1 MQIRPRLTRGRGVG
15 NLRPLAVMPS
25 SWKSLRLLQPMVLAI
40 AATLCASALVLYF
53 QYDALTTQQEQRRV
67 ILKQVSQQAAAE
79 VARQLRTE
87 LNGPVIETINAV
99 DPPQLREPG
108 LDWLAALF
116 RPALERFPHVDR
128 FIVWNAS
135 IEAVAPGQV
144 LFYGRGAPP
153 SSVLVRTD
161 ETANGFFADPALGRA
176 VHKLLRQYAPAKR
189 INVVG
194 DGIGPKPG
202 YDVFLRLAFTDSSR
216 EECFAVLGYIVK
228 PEMLREPL
236 IATVRR
242 DGVDA
247 LLKERGGDTP
257 LELRITDGRGEV
269 VFGPAEAAPHAG
281 SVDFPMLFYPPVG
294 GSQHASTVEPEPW
307 KIEVS
312 DRTEENG
319 LGAVLFGYWP
329 TVASVLLMMV
339 ALALTVTAHRRLS
352 DLTRMQADFISN
364 ASHQLKTPL
373 SLLSAATET
382 VALERVRSPDKLA
395 QYLGIIRGEVARLSM
410 LVQRILEFS
419 RLQQQRRYEFE
430 SVDLGALVRETVE
443 AFEGSLSVRQFTFL
457 VEEGQPAPHV
467 EADPAA
473 IEQVL
478 VNLLDN
484 AVKYSGDVREVKVRV
499 GTRPKEAVI
508 EVADRGLGIE
518 RVDLKHIF
526 DKFYR
531 GRHASLNRE
540 GFGLGLPIVQ
550 ELVTAHHGRVE
561 VESEPGVGSTF
572 RVILPIEEGWPDGL
586 PSTS

>member
-1 MQIRPRLTRGRGVG
+1 MFSHWR
-15 NLRPLAVMPS
+15 
-25 SWKSLRLLQPMVLAI
+25 SLRLLQPMVLAI
-40 AATLCASALVLYF
+40 AATFCASALVLYF
-53 QYDALTTQQEQRRV
+53 QYGALTALHEQRRV
-67 ILKQVSQQAAAE
+67 ILKQVSQQAATE

-87 LNGPVIETINAV
+87 LNGPVVETINAI

-108 LDWLAALF
+108 LHWLAAHF
-116 RPALERFPHVDR
+116 RPALQRYPHVDR
-128 FIVWNAS
+128 FIVWNTRT
-135 IEAVAPGQV
+135 EAAAPAQV
-144 LFYGRGAPP
+144 LFYGRNPP
-153 SSVLVRTD
+153 SAAVLAHSD
-161 ETANGFFADPALGRA
+161 ETMSGFVADPPLGRA
-176 VHKLLRQYAPAKR
+176 IFALLQQYTPAKK
-189 INVVG
+189 INVVARRV
-194 DGIGPKPG
+194 GPEPG
-202 YDVFLRLAFTDSSR
+202 FDVFLRLAFTDSSR
-216 EECFAVLGYIVK
+216 QELFAVLGYVIK
-228 PEMLREPL
+228 SDMLREPL
-236 IATVRR
+236 VAKVRR
-242 DGVDA
+242 EGVDV

-269 VFGPAEAAPHAG
+269 VNGPRERALDAA
-281 SVDFPMLFYPPVG
+281 SVEFPMLFYPPVG
-294 GSQHASTVEPEPW
+294 TSQNASNVEPEPW
-307 KIEVS
+307 TIEVNAKLDES
-312 DRTEENG
+312 G
-319 LGAVLFGYWP
+319 LGTLVGEFWP
-329 TVASVLLMMV
+329 TVASVLLMLV
-339 ALALTVTAHRRLS
+339 ALTLTLAAHRRAS

-382 VALERVRSPDKLA
+382 VALERVRTPEKLI

-419 RLQQQRRYEFE
+419 RLQQPRRYEFE
-430 SVDLGALVRETVE
+430 TVDLAALVRETVE

-457 VEEGQPAPHV
+457 VQDSQPAPHV

-484 AVKYSGDVREVKVRV
+484 AVKYSSNVREVTVRV
-499 GTRPKEAVI
+499 GARPKEAVI
-508 EVADRGLGIE
+508 EIADRGLGIE
-518 RVDLKHIF
+518 RGDLKHIF

-550 ELVTAHHGRVE
+550 ELVSAHHGRVE

-572 RVILPIEEGWPDGL
+572 RVILPIEEAWPDGL

>member
-1 MQIRPRLTRGRGVG
+1 V
-15 NLRPLAVMPS
+15 
-25 SWKSLRLLQPMVLAI
+25 RLLQPMVLAI
-40 AATLCASALVLYF
+40 AATFCASGLVLYF
-53 QYDALTTQQEQRRV
+53 QFGALTALHEQRRV
-67 ILKQVSQQAAAE
+67 ILKQVSQQVATE

-87 LNGPVIETINAV
+87 INGPVIDTINAI

-108 LDWLAALF
+108 LKWLAAHF
-116 RPALERFPHVDR
+116 RPALERYPHIDR
-128 FIVWNAS
+128 FIVWNART
-135 IEAVAPGQV
+135 EAIAPGEV
-144 LFYGRGAPP
+144 LMYGRNRPA
-153 SSVLVRTD
+153 SSASAHLD
-161 ETANGFFADPALGRA
+161 ETTSGFFADPPVGRA
-176 VHKLLRQYAPAKR
+176 VFALLQKYAPAKK
-189 INVVG
+189 INVVAEHV
-194 DGIGPKPG
+194 GPESAFG
-202 YDVFLRLAFTDSSR
+202 VFLRLAFTDSSR

-228 PEMLREPL
+228 PEMLRGPL
-236 IATVRR
+236 VTKVRR

-247 LLKERGGDTP
+247 LLKERGTDTP
-257 LELRITDGRGEV
+257 LEMRITDAQGDVVYGRR
-269 VFGPAEAAPHAG
+269 EAAPDAAR
-281 SVDFPMLFYPPVG
+281 VEFPMLFYPLA
-294 GSQHASTVEPEPW
+294 GSSQNASNVEPDPW
-307 KIEVS
+307 TIEVNARVDDS
-312 DRTEENG
+312 G
-319 LGAVLFGYWP
+319 LGALLVEFWP
-329 TVASVLLMMV
+329 TVASVLLMLV
-339 ALALTVTAHRRLS
+339 ALGLTLTAHRQS
-352 DLTRMQADFISN
+352 SELTRMQADFISN

-382 VALERVRSPDKLA
+382 VALERVRTPEKLS

-419 RLQQQRRYEFE
+419 RLQQPRRYEFE
-430 SVDLGALVRETVE
+430 TVDLSALVRETVE
-443 AFEGSLSVRQFTFL
+443 AFEGSLSVRQFKFL
-457 VEEGQPAPHV
+457 VEEGEPSPHV

-499 GTRPKEAVI
+499 GARPKEAVI

-518 RVDLKHIF
+518 RADLRHIF

-550 ELVTAHHGRVE
+550 ELVVAHHGRVE

-572 RVILPIEEGWPDGL
+572 RVILPIEEGWPEAL